1 MSFRKRT
8 KILPSK
14 SFLIVVKEDYAYTNI
29 LLIQKMLST
38 YRCSSDFM
46 QVKALGLHLQKGP
59 IKLRDNILI
68 CKAVRL
74 VTCKQLPHHHRNK
87 EENKYI
93 VEDICHPG
101 IHILTL
107 PDK

>member
-1 MSFRKRT
+1 
-8 KILPSK
+8 
-14 SFLIVVKEDYAYTNI
+14 
-29 LLIQKMLST
+29 MLSA
-38 YRCSSDFM
+38 YSCMKSE
-46 QVKALGLHLQKGP
+46 LHLEALSLHFQKGT

-68 CKAVRL
+68 HKAVRL
-74 VTCKQLPHHHRNK
+74 VTCKQLPHHHRNRQ
-87 EENKYI
+87 ENNYT